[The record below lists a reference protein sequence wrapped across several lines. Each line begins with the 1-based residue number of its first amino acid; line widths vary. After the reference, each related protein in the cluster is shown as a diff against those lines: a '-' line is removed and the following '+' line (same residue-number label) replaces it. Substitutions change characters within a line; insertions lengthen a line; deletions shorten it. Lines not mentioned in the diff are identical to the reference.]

1 MKLSE
6 MPTRKAAEAMAAL
19 AAPIGKLAK
28 SPAVKK
34 WIASNGQ
41 TDMTLESMTEI
52 LAEVLPVFLKDNYDD
67 TVKVVSVLSGKT
79 VAVINEQPIKTTI
92 EDIKAS
98 MDGDLLSFFH

>member
-6 MPTRKAAEAMAAL
+6 MPTQKAAEAMAAL

-52 LAEVLPVFLKDNYDD
+52 LADVLPVFLKDNYND

-79 VAVINEQPIKTTI
+79 VDVINEQPIKTTI
-92 EDIKAS
+92 EDLKAS